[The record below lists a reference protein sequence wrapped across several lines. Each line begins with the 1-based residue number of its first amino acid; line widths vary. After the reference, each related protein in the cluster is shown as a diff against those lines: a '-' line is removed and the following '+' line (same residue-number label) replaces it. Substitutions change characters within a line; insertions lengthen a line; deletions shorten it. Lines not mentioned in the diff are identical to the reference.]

1 MLKKLGLVTVGVS
14 AVLVSAAPL
23 ASAHESQSHGDD
35 DCNLSSEHGDY
46 GVERCSTVGQGNG
59 QGNALNGVE
68 LPVPDAPELPALP
81 NLGEILGELPDLS
94 NVPIQI

>member
-23 ASAHESQSHGDD
+23 ASAHESSGG
-35 DCNLSSEHGDY
+35 DCNLDSEHGDY
-46 GVERCSTVGQGNG
+46 GVERCSTVGEGNG
-59 QGNALNGVE
+59 QGNTLNGVE
-68 LPVPDAPELPALP
+68 LPVPDAPALPELPP
-81 NLGEILGELPDLS
+81 LGDILGSLPDLS